1 MKRFITDAEHHNDI
15 SIDISDIAVYFYL
28 QDDIR
33 NENHRRHLIEE
44 GFIEDSG
51 ETINPFYWFFKSRWD
66 DDMKQHLLKKSW
78 VRQEMVDYIEQ
89 EINKQIKT
97 TNNA

>member
-15 SIDISDIAVYFYL
+15 SINVSEISVCFYL
-28 QDDIR
+28 QNDIR
-33 NENHRRHLIEE
+33 LENHRKHLIEE

-51 ETINPFYWFFKSRWD
+51 ETINPFYWFFKARWN

-78 VRQEMVDYIEQ
+78 VRQKMLDYIEE
-89 EINKQIKT
+89 EINKLK
-97 TNNA
+97 NK